1 MRRGLRLL
9 FLRLFV
15 QPSLFIPL
23 PGTPPPQLNSSQ
35 TPVIQQNPGQPL
47 PPGTV
52 TYQNTWNQT
61 QSQQCAYPHLP
72 REPLLSRASNWTI
85 VVSIPTL
92 LLMGEPSSSFIKHA
106 YTFYANGTF
115 LATDDRGN
123 SFAVRGLGGLP
134 GTAATTLR
142 GNSTVALQNYL
153 WVLGRQTIANV
164 TVSYTVRRQFCQPA
178 GLEIAITGQMDWM
191 IGKARSLSL
200 KFNKPP
206 VKLEPLRA
214 WFGGNDSRVQLGFD
228 WGDSLQYAPSFDRTL
243 NALSWSVGPT
253 FRIDPQTV
261 SSTSVSTMQQQ
272 SRNLWFANGRW
283 WLFYEVSC
291 GGTYYFACIE
301 VTSSIDGVTWTAP
314 TQLDSNC
321 CYQPMLSVWVNTR
334 NGHYYYVVDQVN
346 EMTAFVWG
354 HGTLNSDGT
363 ITETLTDAPVGFPGV
378 CGPYITNVIS
388 NSVVLD
394 SYQNLFASFETTT
407 GTCPRGYQ
415 PGSNT
420 PSFIAVMKWTNSTN
434 RWSASLYTY
443 AGSYDNM
450 QAGELVPLTHGKL
463 ALVNCDTGGAC
474 AVSNYNGTFWSYPTR
489 VTTSAQ
495 CNWWGGCSFS
505 AVSAGD
511 TTYAALV
518 TSSGASFFSYP
529 YGGPA
534 SQVST
539 VKSTGS
545 DSIQVGLT
553 TDSSGRLFTTVADST
568 RNTIFTNRSADGG
581 NTWTSAN
588 AIAGETSIQNPSLAA
603 VYSTSSLLGLTWVAG
618 SSSPYNIRFA
628 AIPAVIPDAA
638 SSTNSWSK
646 AGIAPYSAYFAHL
659 SEYMSPGNGLLT
671 VRQDDLY
678 LPGRGIDLDIARVFS
693 TPYAFRSGS
702 PYQYDNFT
710 LSNLGYGW
718 SLDFPWLGANYLHLS
733 GGQAYPYQWSGDV
746 FEYHEGNDFK
756 LVHNADGTFTLYP
769 RGGTQYQ
776 YNGAKQLTAIID
788 HTGNN
793 TLSFAYGSNGYIS
806 QVTDAIGRNA
816 GFTHDTSNPLS
827 SIGSSSRTWSYSYSG
842 NDLVSVA
849 DPLGRV
855 TTFQYNTGIN
865 SWLISAV
872 LYPTGGRSMYAYG
885 SAAVGTENVRT
896 YYVTSRNVYYSPASL
911 SQTSSTSYSILDG
924 NVVWSNT
931 TVSDGVS
938 PRGYESYN
946 FQTSRNLMKQYD
958 RDSTGAVVR
967 IAESD
972 YDASGRINRTR
983 IFSPSGAL
991 LAYSLMYYD
1000 NWGDLKHSRDFV
1012 GHHAWFSSAN
1022 TDSANQ
1028 FNMNGFTNSF
1038 YTKSLSPNVHDALVG
1053 RAEFQNGFTIAYD
1066 PNFGNAASGP
1076 LIVSVNTQLTS
1087 NRNFTSLTVSAGVTL
1102 DTCGN
1107 VIRVNGTLTNYGT
1120 ITDTCSGGA
1129 PGRLGVTKNG
1139 FTGGWG
1145 GGNGG
1150 SGGPWYGASGGQ
1162 GGKGGGIVIIFAVKV
1177 FNYGSISADGQNGW
1191 GGGGCCP
1198 GTGGGGGG
1206 GGGQGGQ
1213 VYLYYH

>member
-1 MRRGLRLL
+1 MRRGVRLL
-9 FLRLFV
+9 FLLLFV

-35 TPVIQQNPGQPL
+35 TPVIQQNPAQPL

-85 VVSIPTL
+85 VVSIPTFL
-92 LLMGEPSSSFIKHA
+92 IMGKPSLSYVTHT
-106 YTFYANGTF
+106 YVFYANGTF
-115 LATDDRGN
+115 LARDDRGN
-123 SFAVRGLGGLP
+123 SFAIKGLGGLP
-134 GTAATTLR
+134 GSAVTTLR
-142 GNSTVALQNYL
+142 GNSTIALQNYL

-164 TVSYTVRRQFCQPA
+164 TVSYSVRRQFCQPA
-178 GLEIAITGQMDWM
+178 GLELAITGQMDWM

-200 KFNKPP
+200 RFNKPP

-228 WGDSLQYAPSFDRTL
+228 WGDSLQYVPSFDRTL

-253 FRIDPQTV
+253 FAIDPQTV

-272 SRNLWFANGRW
+272 SRNLWFTNGRW

-291 GGTYYFACIE
+291 GGAYYFVCIE
-301 VTSSIDGVTWTAP
+301 VTSSIDEAPWTAP

-354 HGTLNSDGT
+354 HGTLNPDGT
-363 ITETLTDAPVGFPGV
+363 ITKTLTDAPVGFPGV
-378 CGPYITNVIS
+378 CGPYIANVIS

-407 GTCPRGYQ
+407 GTCPRGYEA
-415 PGSNT
+415 GSDT

-443 AGSYDNM
+443 AGSYDNL

-463 ALVNCDTGGAC
+463 ALVDCDTGGTC
-474 AVSNYNGTFWSYPTR
+474 AVSNYNGTFWSYPTK
-489 VTTSAQ
+489 VTTGEQ

-581 NTWTSAN
+581 NTWTSVN
-588 AIAGETSIQNPSLAA
+588 AIARETNTQNPSLAA
-603 VYSTSSLLGLTWVAG
+603 EYSTSSLLGLTWIAG
-618 SSSPYNIRFA
+618 SSSPYNVRFA

-638 SSTNSWSK
+638 TSTNSWSK
-646 AGIAPYSAYFAHL
+646 AGIAPYSAYFAHF
-659 SEYMSPGNGLLT
+659 SEYVSPGNGLLT

-693 TPYAFRSGS
+693 TPYAFRSAS

-718 SLDFPWLGANYLHLS
+718 SLDFPWLGVNYLHLS
-733 GGQAYPYQWSGDV
+733 GGQAYPYPWSGNV
-746 FEYHEGNDFK
+746 FEYHAGNDFN
-756 LVHNADGTFTLYP
+756 LVHNSDGTFTLYP
-769 RGGTQYQ
+769 RDGTQYQ
-776 YNGAKQLTAIID
+776 FNGAKQLTTIVD

-793 TLSFAYGSNGYIS
+793 TISFTYGSNGYIS
-806 QVTDAIGRNA
+806 QMTDAIGRTAAFAYDANNHL
-816 GFTHDTSNPLS
+816 TTIS
-827 SIGSSSRTWSYSYSG
+827 SGSRTWTYSYSG

-849 DPLGRV
+849 DPLESI
-855 TTFQYNTGIN
+855 TTFQNNTGIN
-865 SWLISAV
+865 SWLVSAV
-872 LYPTGGRSMYAYG
+872 LYPTGGKSTYTYG

-896 YYVTSRNVYYSPASL
+896 YYVTSRNVYSSPISL
-911 SQTSSTSYSILDG
+911 SQSSSTSYRILDG

-931 TVSDGVS
+931 TVSDRVTT
-938 PRGYESYN
+938 RGYESYN
-946 FQTSRNLMKQYD
+946 FQPSRNLMRQYD
-958 RDSTGAVVR
+958 MDSTGLLVR
-967 IAESD
+967 MTEND
-972 YDASGRINRTR
+972 YDALGRINRTR

-1000 NWGDLKHSRDFV
+1000 NWGNLKHSRDFM
-1012 GHHAWFSSAN
+1012 GHHQWFSYAN

-1028 FNMNGFTNSF
+1028 LNITGFSGSF
-1038 YTKSLSPNVHDALVG
+1038 YTNSLSPNVHDAIVG
-1053 RAEFQNGFTIAYD
+1053 RAGFQNRFTIAYD
-1066 PNFGNAASGP
+1066 RKLGNAGH
-1076 LIVSVNTQLTS
+1076 
-1087 NRNFTSLTVSAGVTL
+1087 R
-1102 DTCGN
+1102 
-1107 VIRVNGTLTNYGT
+1107 R
-1120 ITDTCSGGA
+1120 
-1129 PGRLGVTKNG
+1129 
-1139 FTGGWG
+1139 
-1145 GGNGG
+1145 
-1150 SGGPWYGASGGQ
+1150 
-1162 GGKGGGIVIIFAVKV
+1162 
-1177 FNYGSISADGQNGW
+1177 
-1191 GGGGCCP
+1191 
-1198 GTGGGGGG
+1198 
-1206 GGGQGGQ
+1206 
-1213 VYLYYH
+1213 